1 MRPAWLTVRSA
12 VTVTALTLAGA
23 TAIAACGKSTAGST
37 SLGISGAYGSV
48 PAMATGT
55 EHSGAVTVGA
65 PPGTAANWI
74 LPLITG
80 ADNSVFTVLD
90 FDYQLYRPLYWSTNG
105 VKPEVVPSMS
115 LANAPVWS
123 NGDKTATITLKSN
136 YKWSDGTTLTSQD
149 ILFWWDIMKAAIK
162 ISPANW
168 ADYTPGLGIPDQV
181 SSITAPSASTFVLNF
196 KAAVN
201 PSWAELD
208 QIGAIQ
214 PMPSAKWTAAA
225 EAANGGKTLN
235 PANPKDA
242 ATIYN
247 FLSAQSQK
255 LSTYATNPLWQT
267 VDGPYHLTAF
277 DSSNSAFTM
286 APNPNYG
293 GPESKAPPTLKVEP
307 FTSDAAEVN
316 AVKAGSITVGYL
328 PLTDLPTINAV
339 KNSASG
345 YNAFG
350 YDSFGWNYVAYNFK
364 DTTGDFDKIIG
375 QLYIRQALAHLE
387 DEAGYIKA
395 FLNGGGGQAYGPVP
409 LTPTS
414 AYTPADA
421 LTDPYPF
428 SLTDATTLLKDHGW
442 TVNPG
447 GADTCAKPGTAANE
461 CGAGIPSGTKLA
473 WTLAYGTSPASIGQ
487 EDTALASEAAKAGIQ
502 ITLKSSSFNFL
513 VQNYNNPAAPKE
525 ENAWAMSDFG
535 GFTDSTYPTTFGVFN
550 STGSS
555 NLGSY
560 DDPKADALIQA
571 SISSSN
577 PQAVKAEA
585 SYLTEQQPGL
595 FQPNPDAGGNGSS
608 VMVWSKSLSGPPTSF
623 ESLTQF
629 DLNPEFWFFTK

>member
-1 MRPAWLTVRSA
+1 MCSPYSRITRLCKRFRGAHLMRPAWLTVRSA
-12 VTVTALTLAGA
+12 VTVTALTLGAA
-23 TAIAACGKSTAGST
+23 TAIAACGNSTAGST

-65 PPGTAANWI
+65 PPGTAANWV

-123 NGDKTATITLKSN
+123 NGDKTAT
-136 YKWSDGTTLTSQD
+136 
-149 ILFWWDIMKAAIK
+149 
-162 ISPANW
+162 
-168 ADYTPGLGIPDQV
+168 
-181 SSITAPSASTFVLNF
+181 FVLNF

-235 PANPKDA
+235 PANPADA
-242 ATIYN
+242 KTIYN

-328 PLTDLPTINAV
+328 PLTDLPTINTV

-364 DTTGDFDKIIG
+364 DTSGDFDKIIG

-414 AYTPADA
+414 AYTPSDA

-428 SLTDATTLLKDHGW
+428 SLSDATTLLKDHGW

-447 GADTCAKPGTAANE
+447 GVDTCAKPGTAANE
-461 CGAGIPSGTKLA
+461 CGAGIPPGTKLA

-502 ITLKSSSFNFL
+502 ITLKSSSFDFL